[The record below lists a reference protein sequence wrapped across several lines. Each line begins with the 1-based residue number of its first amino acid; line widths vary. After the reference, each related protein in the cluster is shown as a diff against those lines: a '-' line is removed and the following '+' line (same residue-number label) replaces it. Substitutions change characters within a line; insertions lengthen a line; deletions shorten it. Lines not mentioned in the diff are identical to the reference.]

1 MGHVGK
7 DSRKRIVMTK
17 RREDKR
23 GACVLYCIIVF
34 TSFGKKKVNQPTR
47 ETDQGRRRSLF
58 TCIETRHNQSTIKL
72 WIVFESA

>member
-23 GACVLYCIIVF
+23 GALRALLHHRFYLV
-34 TSFGKKKVNQPTR
+34 
-47 ETDQGRRRSLF
+47 
-58 TCIETRHNQSTIKL
+58 
-72 WIVFESA
+72 W